1 MLGPRPRTGPLI
13 GEKTVEVKS
22 LEGPG
27 SWADNLVKCELKKAE
42 QNDELG
48 KMKCKRNFV
57 RKLNGSQ
64 RITRDNTY
72 AMLTLYI
79 I

>member
-1 MLGPRPRTGPLI
+1 MLGPRSRIGPQL
-13 GEKTVEVKS
+13 GENTVEVKS

-27 SWADNLVKCELKKAE
+27 SLGNNLVKCELKKAE

-72 AMLTLYI
+72 TMLTLYI

>member
-1 MLGPRPRTGPLI
+1 MLGPRPRTGPRI

-27 SWADNLVKCELKKAE
+27 SWGDKLVKCELKKIE
-42 QNDELG
+42 QHDQLG
-48 KMKCKRNFV
+48 KMKCERNFV

-72 AMLTLYI
+72 TMLTLYI